1 MGYQSGKNKAYKSLG
16 EPLSTVFNEEMLK
29 EKKEIRVRFAPSPT
43 GYLHIGS
50 ARTAFFNWLF
60 AKKMNGKFI
69 LRIEDTDIG
78 RHQENT
84 INTILN
90 SLKWLGI
97 NWDEGPDIGG
107 KYGPYRQSQR
117 LEIYKEYASKLI
129 NEGSAYRCFCSSEQ
143 LKEKRD
149 ASLKAGKFYSYDRTC
164 SKLTKSEISINLDS
178 GKKFSVR
185 MFVPDDKIISFDD
198 HIYGK
203 IQVNTINIDDF
214 IILRSSGMP
223 TYNFSAAIDDSL
235 MNITHIIR
243 GEDHLSNTPKQLL
256 IYNALNFKKPDFTH
270 LPMIL
275 ASDGTKLSKRH
286 GSISIES
293 YKEEGFLP
301 EAVLN
306 YIALLGWAYD
316 EKTTIFSCEEMV
328 KKFDLKSINKRA
340 ARFDYEEL
348 LYINGFYIREL
359 KESKLEELIM
369 SRLTET
375 NRFTKEDLDFF
386 KSKLP
391 KIIPITKQRVR
402 TVSDYEKTAAIFLGE
417 ITYNKNYGQKYF
429 LKKDIDAKE
438 ILRQS
443 IKCFQELDVHSFNA
457 QDIEKTSKQ
466 IAADF
471 DTAFKNIAEVIRI
484 AVWGEPV
491 GPPLF
496 ETIEILGK
504 ETTLHRL
511 KNYLDFLS

>member
-1 MGYQSGKNKAYKSLG
+1 MEN
-16 EPLSTVFNEEMLK
+16 
-29 EKKEIRVRFAPSPT
+29 KEIRVRFAPSPT

-78 RHQENT
+78 RHKENT

-97 NWDEGPDIGG
+97 SWDEGTDIGG
-107 KYGPYRQSQR
+107 NYGPYRQSQR
-117 LEIYKEYASKLI
+117 LEIYKEYAQKLI
-129 NEGSAYRCFCSSEQ
+129 NEGSAYRCFCSLEQ
-143 LKEKRD
+143 LREKRNQ
-149 ASLKAGKFYSYDRTC
+149 SIKTCKFYSYDREC
-164 SKLTKSEISINLDS
+164 LKLTGKEISDNINS

-185 MFVPDDKIISFDD
+185 ILVPKEKIITFNDNV
-198 HIYGK
+198 YGK
-203 IQVNTINIDDF
+203 IQVNSINIEDF
-214 IILRSSGMP
+214 IILRSNGMP
-223 TYNFSAAIDDSL
+223 TYNFSAAIDDYL

-256 IYNALNFKKPDFTH
+256 IYDALNFMYPDFTH

-275 ASDGTKLSKRH
+275 ASDGSKLSKRH

-293 YKEEGFLP
+293 YKKEGFLP

-316 EKTTIFSCEEMV
+316 EKTTIFSINEMIE
-328 KKFDLKSINKRA
+328 KFDLKSINKKA
-340 ARFDYEEL
+340 ARFDYEKL
-348 LYINGFYIREL
+348 LYVNGFYIREL
-359 KESKLEELIM
+359 EESRLAKLIM
-369 SRLTET
+369 GRLTGT
-375 NRFTKEDLDFF
+375 NRFTRENLDFF

-402 TVSDYEKTAAIFLGE
+402 TISDYEKIALIFSGK
-417 ITYNKNYGQKYF
+417 ISYSKNYGNKYF
-429 LKKDIDAKE
+429 LQKEIDAKA
-438 ILRQS
+438 IIRQT
-443 IKCFQELDVHSFNA
+443 IKYLEEPSVHSFDA
-457 QDIEKTSKQ
+457 QNIEKALKKV
-466 IAADF
+466 AADF

-484 AVWGEPV
+484 AVWGEPA

-496 ETIEILGK
+496 ETIEILEK
-504 ETTLHRL
+504 NNTLLRL
-511 KNYLDFLS
+511 KNYIDFLG